1 MKYEWECSNFK
12 FSPLSMI
19 CIKIILVSIINLRSI
34 LCVYSM
40 NEIILSFFVLLILHG
55 INEILLVSVMKL
67 GSLRFLLFFFFY
79 NSIYNFLS
87 FVLPALSFVCMN
99 AVFLCLCIMNE
110 NILVFKLTPLS
121 ITCIKVLIKSLI
133 KLGYMRCLWRMKN
146 FVVYSINGNSYGI
159 SHKTRLTSFSFQYKL
174 VFC

>member
-1 MKYEWECSNFK
+1 MQYEWECSNFK

-19 CIKIILVSIINLRSI
+19 CIKIILVSIINLRSM

-79 NSIYNFLS
+79 NSIYNILT

-133 KLGYMRCLWRMKN
+133 KLGYMRCLGSMKKNVLN
-146 FVVYSINGNSYGI
+146 FVLCLLFIA
-159 SHKTRLTSFSFQYKL
+159 
-174 VFC
+174 

>member
-1 MKYEWECSNFK
+1 MQYEWECSNFK
-12 FSPLSMI
+12 FSPLSVI
-19 CIKIILVSIINLRSI
+19 CIKILLVSIINLRSM

-40 NEIILSFFVLLILHG
+40 NEIILGFFVLFILHG

-67 GSLRFLLFFFFY
+67 GSLRFLFFFFFC
-79 NSIYNFLS
+79 NSIYILT

-133 KLGYMRCLWRMKN
+133 KLGYMRCLGSMKKNVLN
-146 FVVYSINGNSYGI
+146 FVLCLLFIA
-159 SHKTRLTSFSFQYKL
+159 
-174 VFC
+174 

>member
-1 MKYEWECSNFK
+1 MQYEWECSNFK

-19 CIKIILVSIINLRSI
+19 CIKIILVSIINLRSM

-67 GSLRFLLFFFFY
+67 VSLRFLFFFFFC
-79 NSIYNFLS
+79 NSIYILT

-133 KLGYMRCLWRMKN
+133 KLGYMRCLWIWIKA
-146 FVVYSINGNSYGI
+146 FLILCCVCC
-159 SHKTRLTSFSFQYKL
+159 L
-174 VFC
+174 